1 MRTTLSIL
9 IPIIIIITIGSSLC
23 GCKSEDKRL
32 GELSG
37 TVTDASTSQ
46 PLLNVKVVLNRFVDS
61 TTTTSD
67 GKYFFKGI
75 NPGNYDIQVTKH
87 AYERKSGSASV
98 SEGKST
104 EINFTLNSIPE
115 PKISQ
120 KVLDFGIDST
130 IKYFTITNVIP
141 ADIDFSIITNQNW
154 ISVEPA
160 SGRLTNGINT
170 IKVTINKTDLSDIHY
185 GEIQIISIIG
195 QEVLRDTMKVLT
207 NGVMDNDLNYYSV
220 IEIGSQIWMAQN
232 LKVGELISGGKE
244 MDGQTI
250 KKYCYKNNSDYGTI
264 YGGLYTWRGMMQD
277 AAPGGKVRG
286 ICPVGWHIPSMGDWS
301 NLTNYLGETVA
312 GLKIK
317 EAGTSHWKPGTLAN
331 NQSGFTALPAGIWD
345 GYSFSLGPDMSFNL
359 QTYFWTSSNDQAT
372 GTHFA
377 AQIGDNS
384 ERVLWI
390 TFGNSEALSVRCIK
404 DSSK

>member
-1 MRTTLSIL
+1 MRTPVSIL
-9 IPIIIIITIGSSLC
+9 ILIIFMIASSLC
-23 GCKSEDKRL
+23 GCKSEEKLL

-46 PLLNVKVVLNRFVDS
+46 PLLDAKVVLNRFVDS

-67 GKYFFKGI
+67 GKYFFKSMH
-75 NPGNYDIQVTKH
+75 PGNYDVQVSKH

-120 KVLDFGIDST
+120 KYLDFGIDST

-141 ADIDFSIITNQNW
+141 TDINFSIITDQNW
-154 ISVEPA
+154 INVEPA

-170 IKVTINKTDLSDIHY
+170 IKVTINKSDLSDIHH
-185 GEIQIISIIG
+185 GEIQVISIIG
-195 QEVLRDTMKVLT
+195 QEELRDTVKVLM

-220 IEIGSQIWMAQN
+220 IKIGSQTWMAQN
-232 LKVGELISGGKE
+232 LKVGELIAGGVE
-244 MDGQTI
+244 QMNGQTI
-250 KKYCYKNNSDYGTI
+250 KKYCYKNNTDYGTI

-286 ICPVGWHIPSMGDWS
+286 ICPVGWHIPSLGDWT
-301 NLTNYLGETVA
+301 NLTNYLGEPVA

-331 NQSGFTALPAGIWD
+331 NESGFTALPAGMWD
-345 GYSFSLGPDMSFNL
+345 GYSFSLGPDVSVNL
-359 QTYFWTSSNDQAT
+359 QTYFWTSTDDQTT
-372 GTHFA
+372 GNHFA

-384 ERVLWI
+384 EKVLWI
-390 TFGNSEALSVRCIK
+390 TFRNNEALSVRCIK